1 MQAFPL
7 RHGTSLYRPSPW
19 DMGPHCAG
27 LPLETW
33 DLTVQAFPLGHG
45 TSLYRPPARGIWW
58 RSLEICSNLFTLA
71 LADLGGGVRDARP
84 PLGVQ
89 ILSISC
95 SFRENL
101 ACSRP
106 PWRVHAPPSG
116 KSWIRHCLGSP
127 SSMGTNI
134 WWLQKHVRLASGWYA
149 SYWNDFL
156 LLKCI

>member
-1 MQAFPL
+1 MEVRL
-7 RHGTSLYRPSPW
+7 
-19 DMGPHCAG
+19 
-27 LPLETW
+27 
-33 DLTVQAFPLGHG
+33 V
-45 TSLYRPPARGIWW
+45 
-58 RSLEICSNLFTLA
+58 A

-116 KSWIRHCLGSP
+116 KSWIRHWVVQITGL
-127 SSMGTNI
+127 
-134 WWLQKHVRLASGWYA
+134 
-149 SYWNDFL
+149 
-156 LLKCI
+156 